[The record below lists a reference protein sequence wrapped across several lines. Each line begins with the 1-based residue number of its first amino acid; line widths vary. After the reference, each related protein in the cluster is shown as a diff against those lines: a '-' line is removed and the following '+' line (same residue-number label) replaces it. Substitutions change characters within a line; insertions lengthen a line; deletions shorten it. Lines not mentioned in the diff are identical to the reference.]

1 MTDINRFAAEWITEN
16 IKQFHEEKRLK
27 KLRELK
33 LSDLTSRK
41 NPYLFKVKGLNI
53 AGDIVK
59 GFMEAAISSSEE
71 THFGNWMEQLAIAV
85 AQKAKGGKKS
95 STKGIDLEL
104 EENGIRYL
112 ITIKSG
118 PNWGNSSQIEKMI
131 DNFRKAEKT
140 LKTSGHVQQIEF
152 INGCIYGKEKEPYK
166 QQGYYKY
173 CGHAFWHFISG
184 SETLYLDLIEPLGM
198 QSEQYNRQ
206 FKSEFEAK
214 LNLLTQEFLQEFCT
228 ADGRVDWE
236 KLLKDT
242 CGK

>member
-1 MTDINRFAAEWITEN
+1 MMDITRFAAEWIDKN
-16 IKQFHEEKRLK
+16 INQFHEEKRLK

-53 AGDIVK
+53 AADIVR

-71 THFGNWMEQLAIAV
+71 TQFGNWMEQLAIAV
-85 AQKAKGGKKS
+85 AQKAKGGQKS
-95 STKGIDLEL
+95 SAKGIDLEL

-118 PNWGNSSQIEKMI
+118 PNWGNSGQIDKMI
-131 DNFRKAEKT
+131 DNFRKAAKI
-140 LKTSGHVQQIEF
+140 LRTSGYVQQIEF
-152 INGCIYGKEKEPYK
+152 INGCIYGKDTNPYK
-166 QQGYYKY
+166 EKGYYKY
-173 CGHAFWHFISG
+173 CGQVFWRFISG
-184 SETLYLDLIEPLGM
+184 SESLYLDLIEPLGI
-198 QSEQYNRQ
+198 QSEQYNQQ
-206 FKSEFEAK
+206 FKEEFEAK
-214 LNLLTQEFLQEFCT
+214 LNLLTQEFLQKFCT
-228 ADGRVDWE
+228 SDGRVDWN